1 MTNCCYKRYCLL
13 NPVCKCCFR
22 YTKPTCLEIIM
33 LVSQIICSILLIVG
47 KAEIPWKLYDDDSIL
62 FLYCYKSNSISP
74 SKIRKILK
82 SFYTAG
88 LITGIIKLAFF
99 VIIFIFRLIKI
110 INGAV
115 NTFVLVF
122 CYIIFYIDNI
132 GAMLLVAS
140 LCIIISD
147 FNKIYTD
154 SYHIIDYFEKYPIVL
169 VVLIICALCDIFVQ
183 IPFMIDIQIIR
194 FKTDLSYGDYKNQI
208 KQVPQQQPINV
219 IIDNTTYPMQNNL
232 PQGEN
237 PTIQNNLAMINET
250 RKDMIVPPN
259 PNNNEQQKPQNQ

>member
-1 MTNCCYKRYCLL
+1 
-13 NPVCKCCFR
+13 
-22 YTKPTCLEIIM
+22 M
-33 LVSQIICSILLIVG
+33 LQKQFDIVI
-47 KAEIPWKLYDDDSIL
+47 KNKE
-62 FLYCYKSNSISP
+62 
-74 SKIRKILK
+74 ILK

-132 GAMLLVAS
+132 GAMLLAVS

-147 FNKIYTD
+147 FSKIYTD
-154 SYHIIDYFEKYPIVL
+154 SKHYIDYYEKYPIVL

-208 KQVPQQQPINV
+208 NQVPQQQPINV
-219 IIDNTTYPMQNNL
+219 IIDNTTYPIQNNL

>member
-1 MTNCCYKRYCLL
+1 MANCCYKRYCLL
-13 NPVCKCCFR
+13 NPFFKCCFR

-33 LVSQIICSILLIVG
+33 LISQIICSIFLIVG

-62 FLYCYKSNSISP
+62 FLYCYRNSSISS

-82 SFYTAG
+82 AFYNASLT
-88 LITGIIKLAFF
+88 TGIIKLAFF
-99 VIIFIFRLIKI
+99 FIIFIFRLIKI

-132 GAMLLVAS
+132 GAMLLAVS

-154 SYHIIDYFEKYPIVL
+154 SNHYIDYYEKYPIVL

-208 KQVPQQQPINV
+208 NQVQQPQPINV
-219 IIDNTTYPMQNNL
+219 IIDNTTYPIQNNL
-232 PQGEN
+232 HQGEN
-237 PTIQNNLAMINET
+237 PIIQNNLAMINET
-250 RKDMIVPPN
+250 RKDMIVPQN
-259 PNNNEQQKPQNQ
+259 LNNNEQQKPQNQ

>member
-1 MTNCCYKRYCLL
+1 
-13 NPVCKCCFR
+13 
-22 YTKPTCLEIIM
+22 
-33 LVSQIICSILLIVG
+33 
-47 KAEIPWKLYDDDSIL
+47 
-62 FLYCYKSNSISP
+62 
-74 SKIRKILK
+74 
-82 SFYTAG
+82 
-88 LITGIIKLAFF
+88 
-99 VIIFIFRLIKI
+99 
-110 INGAV
+110 
-115 NTFVLVF
+115 
-122 CYIIFYIDNI
+122 
-132 GAMLLVAS
+132 MLLAVS

-147 FNKIYTD
+147 FSKIYSD
-154 SYHIIDYFEKYPIVL
+154 SKHYIDYYEKYPIVL